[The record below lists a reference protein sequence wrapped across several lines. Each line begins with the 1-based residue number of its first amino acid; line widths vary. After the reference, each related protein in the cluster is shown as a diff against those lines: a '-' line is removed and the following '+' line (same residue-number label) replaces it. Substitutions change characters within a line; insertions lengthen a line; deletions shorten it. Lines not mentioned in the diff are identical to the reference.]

1 MTFCQQCGKKLSR
14 GAKFCA
20 TCEAMCEADS
30 RVPTAPE
37 PATPRQARTDV
48 ARQAPT
54 LSQISRMPAFREITS
69 RLQSEKDIQFMYD
82 EGNATFPGSTITV
95 DGKVSVDD
103 LLRTLASAPIDRQA
117 GLIVALTDRDLA
129 RPGCGSLFG
138 YADPS
143 RRICI
148 VSTARLGAT
157 VEEIT
162 PRLENVIRH
171 ELGHLEGL
179 RHCHQTGCLMEAAMK
194 PEDLDRRSG
203 DSCSECRRRLLP
215 HGSRVLHRV
224 AAVILLVAVLVSM
237 NLVAALL
244 EPAPHEPFAFSPLAT
259 DANLPEGASAT
270 ERALIFDGTPLIAP
284 SLVTNP
290 VGAAAELNRLFQL
303 VEPPKLSAAAENADD
318 LAAIVSGKF
327 EIMRIH
333 DPEAPAK
340 ASRIA
345 AKLNAIIEFKGT
357 NSSRCADCHRDR
369 KDEVVHA
376 AARRQAGFGIGP
388 F

>member
-1 MTFCQQCGKKLSR
+1 
-14 GAKFCA
+14 
-20 TCEAMCEADS
+20 MCE
-30 RVPTAPE
+30 PE
-37 PATPRQARTDV
+37 SGESPPNVPRQTLTPLPFARI
-48 ARQAPT
+48 P
-54 LSQISRMPAFREITS
+54 PFREIAS
-69 RLQSEKDIQFMYD
+69 RLEAEKGIQFRYD
-82 EGNATFPGSTITV
+82 EGNTTFPGSATTA
-95 DGKVSVDD
+95 DNKVSVEK
-103 LLRTLASAPIDRQA
+103 LLPTLASALTGKNA
-117 GLIVALTDRDLA
+117 GLIVALTNRDLA
-129 RPGCGSLFG
+129 RSGCGSLFG

-157 VEEIT
+157 VEEIA

-203 DSCSECRRRLLP
+203 NPCPECRRRPLP
-215 HGSRVLHRV
+215 HSSHVLHRMAAFLFLV
-224 AAVILLVAVLVSM
+224 AALVSM

-244 EPAPHEPFAFSPLAT
+244 EPAPHEPFAFSPMAT
-259 DANLPEGASAT
+259 DANPPEGVPAA
-270 ERALIFDGTPLIAP
+270 ERSLIFDGTPLIAP
-284 SLVTNP
+284 SLVTDP

-303 VEPPKLSAAAENADD
+303 VEPPKLSAAAENGDD
-318 LAAIVSGKF
+318 LASVVSGKY
-327 EIMRIH
+327 EIMRIR

-340 ASRIA
+340 ANRIA

-369 KDEVVHA
+369 KDEVIHA